1 VNPGS
6 DPDRDDFGLPPV
18 DIEIPDD
25 ARELDRDV
33 QAYQRELRALRRR
46 QRASRLRGPLTRDGM
61 VLPLLAGC
69 LILALVTSTLLI
81 MFAADQTGM
90 PELPGHTTT
99 QSAPPKHP
107 ASSPPAAAGK
117 IGGPLPSGQIT
128 VAGKSVPL
136 SAVTASVAAVLTLI
150 PQNCRCASTL
160 RQLGTRAAQAHVAVY
175 LVGTAGVMQQLA
187 QLAAQAGQHSAQ
199 VAEDKV
205 AEDKADVLGTTYR
218 HSGVTAILVR
228 SDGLVA
234 SVVSSLTQPARL
246 QQAEAGLRQI
256 GAAKLAGG

>member
-1 VNPGS
+1 MNPGS
-6 DPDRDDFGLPPV
+6 DPERDDFGLPPV

-90 PELPGHTTT
+90 PELPGHTAT
-99 QSAPPKHP
+99 QSAAPKHTAAVP
-107 ASSPPAAAGK
+107 RAAGK
-117 IGGPLPSGQIT
+117 IGGPLPSGQIV

-136 SAVTASVAAVLTLI
+136 STVTASVAAVLALI
-150 PQNCRCASTL
+150 PQDCGCASTL
-160 RQLGTRAAQAHVAVY
+160 RQLGARAAEAHVVVY
-175 LVGTAGVMQQLA
+175 LVGTGGVMRQLS
-187 QLAAQAGQHSAQ
+187 QLAAQAGQSSAR
-199 VAEDKV
+199 VAD
-205 AEDKADVLGTTYR
+205 DTRDVLGTTYGQ
-218 HSGVTAILVR
+218 SGVTAILVR
-228 SDGLVA
+228 SDGTVT
-234 SVVSSLTQPARL
+234 SVVSSLAQPASLKR
-246 QQAEAGLRQI
+246 AEAGLRQI
-256 GAAKLAGG
+256 GSAELPRR

>member
-6 DPDRDDFGLPPV
+6 EPDRDDFGLPPV

-46 QRASRLRGPLTRDGM
+46 QRAGRLRGPLTRDGM

-90 PELPGHTTT
+90 PQLPGHPTS
-99 QSAPPKHP
+99 QP
-107 ASSPPAAAGK
+107 AAGK
-117 IGGPLPSGQIT
+117 IGGPLPSGQII
-128 VAGKSVPL
+128 VAAKSVPL
-136 SAVTASVAAVLTLI
+136 RTVTASMAAVLALV
-150 PQNCRCASTL
+150 PQDCACAATL
-160 RQLGTRAAQAHVAVY
+160 RQLASRAAQAHVALY
-175 LVGTAGVMQQLA
+175 LVGTPAIMQQVF
-187 QLAAQAGQHSAQ
+187 QLASQAGQNSDR
-199 VAEDKV
+199 VAED
-205 AEDKADVLGTTYR
+205 ADDVLGTTYR

-234 SVVSSLTQPARL
+234 SVVSGLAQPAKLR
-246 QQAEAGLRQI
+246 QAEAGLRQI
-256 GAAKLAGG
+256 GSAELAGR

>member
-6 DPDRDDFGLPPV
+6 EPDRDDFGLPPV

-25 ARELDRDV
+25 ARELDREV

-46 QRASRLRGPLTRDGM
+46 QRAGRLRGPLARDGM

-90 PELPGHTTT
+90 PDLPGHAT
-99 QSAPPKHP
+99 HP
-107 ASSPPAAAGK
+107 AAARHPTSQPAAGK
-117 IGGPLPSGQIT
+117 IGGPLPSGQIV

-136 SAVTASVAAVLTLI
+136 RTVTASMAAVLALV
-150 PQNCRCASTL
+150 PQDCACAATL
-160 RQLGTRAAQAHVAVY
+160 RQLGRAAAQAHVAVY
-175 LVGTAGVMQQLA
+175 LVGTAGVIQQVLQLA
-187 QLAAQAGQHSAQ
+187 SQAGRSSAR
-199 VAEDKV
+199 VAEDR
-205 AEDKADVLGTTYR
+205 DDVLGTTYG

-234 SVVSSLTQPARL
+234 SVVSGLAQPAKL
-246 QQAEAGLRQI
+246 KQAEARLRQI
-256 GAAKLAGG
+256 GSAELAGS